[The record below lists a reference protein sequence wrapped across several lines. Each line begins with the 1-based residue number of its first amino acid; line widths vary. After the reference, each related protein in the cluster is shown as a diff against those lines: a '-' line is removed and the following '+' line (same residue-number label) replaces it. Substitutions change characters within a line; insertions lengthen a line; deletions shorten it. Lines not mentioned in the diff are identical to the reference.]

1 MLESEIQS
9 RIIRQ
14 LENAGW
20 YVVKL
25 IQTNKNG
32 IPDLIAT
39 QKGVA
44 VFIEVKRPGKE
55 PDPLQKFRH
64 KEIRKN
70 GTEII
75 VATSTKDTEH
85 LCKRF

>member
-14 LENAGW
+14 LEESGW

-32 IPDLIAT
+32 IPDLIAVRS
-39 QKGVA
+39 GRV
-44 VFIEVKRPGKE
+44 VFVEVKRPGKE
-55 PDPLQKFRH
+55 PEPLQKFRH

-70 GTEII
+70 GTEVI